1 MNTPSS
7 NAALPG
13 AAPVHALPAALPAA
27 LPVPWWRVGVM
38 WFALGGLG
46 LVVIGSFGLL
56 ATALEHPDA
65 VEAHGS
71 APAAAVP
78 NTPTSPAML
87 ARNHVATPAR

>member
-1 MNTPSS
+1 MNTPSP

-13 AAPVHALPAALPAA
+13 NAPVAV

-56 ATALEHPDA
+56 AAALDHPDA
-65 VEAHGS
+65 VEVHAS
-71 APAAAVP
+71 ATVAVP
-78 NTPTSPAML
+78 NTPTSPAMQ

>member
-13 AAPVHALPAALPAA
+13 AAPVHALPAALP
-27 LPVPWWRVGVM
+27 VPWWRVGVM
-38 WFALGGLG
+38 WLALGGLG

-56 ATALEHPDA
+56 AAALDHPDA

-71 APAAAVP
+71 APAAVP
-78 NTPTSPAML
+78 NAPTSPAMQ

>member
-13 AAPVHALPAALPAA
+13 AAPVHA

-56 ATALEHPDA
+56 ATALDHPDA

-71 APAAAVP
+71 APAAVP
-78 NTPTSPAML
+78 NTPTSPAMQ

>member
-7 NAALPG
+7 NAVLPG
-13 AAPVHALPAALPAA
+13 VAPVHALPAA

-56 ATALEHPDA
+56 AAALDHPDA

-71 APAAAVP
+71 APAAVP
-78 NTPTSPAML
+78 NTPTSPAMQ